1 MQIVILKD
9 AAAVA
14 EYGAQIFI
22 DQINRKQDSVL
33 GLATGSTPVALY
45 QELIKANQANKVSFK
60 QVTSFN
66 LDEYLGLD
74 GDHPQSYRYFMN
86 EQLFNHVDIDKS
98 NTFVPPAMHKT
109 RSPRVKCTRTRSHKA
124 AV

>member
-98 NTFVPPAMHKT
+98 NTFVPPGDA
-109 RSPRVKCTRTRSHKA
+109 
-124 AV
+124 